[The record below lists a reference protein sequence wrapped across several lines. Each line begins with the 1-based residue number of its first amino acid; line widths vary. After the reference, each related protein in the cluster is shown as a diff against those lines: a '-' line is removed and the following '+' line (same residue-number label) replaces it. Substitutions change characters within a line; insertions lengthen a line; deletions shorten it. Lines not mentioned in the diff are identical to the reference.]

1 MAPKADARSVFV
13 ETVNATGYSSTSF
26 AILLGLFNSFA
37 TLMGLDGPA
46 HLAEEIPDPKRAL
59 PRILLIVLG
68 SQFVVGVVWILALGF
83 SITDLDAITA
93 TTTGVPVLELIRKAT
108 GSDAAAIAFCVL
120 LMVNNGTSALG
131 SAVAMSRQ
139 GFAFARDGGLFFN
152 SKSDYSTMHASPR
165 SLTTS

>member
-1 MAPKADARSVFV
+1 MAPKADASFVFV
-13 ETVNATGYSSTSF
+13 KTNNATGYSSTSF
-26 AILLGLFNSFA
+26 AILLGLFNSFS

-46 HLAEEIPDPKRAL
+46 HLAEEIPNPKQSL
-59 PRILLIVLG
+59 PRILLIVIA

-83 SITDLDAITA
+83 SISDLDAITS

-108 GSDAAAIAFCVL
+108 SSDAAAIAFCIL

-131 SAVAMSRQ
+131 SGVAMSRQ

-152 SKSDYSTMHASPR
+152 SKYDFLI
-165 SLTTS
+165 SLIISCY